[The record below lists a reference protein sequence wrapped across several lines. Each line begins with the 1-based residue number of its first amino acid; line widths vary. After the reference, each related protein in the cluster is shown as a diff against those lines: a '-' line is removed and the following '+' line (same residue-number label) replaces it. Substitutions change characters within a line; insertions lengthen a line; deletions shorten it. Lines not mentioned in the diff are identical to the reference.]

1 MNQAGA
7 GEGTQLVKSFLRKC
21 EDLSLDIKTHV
32 KSHGVWDCDH
42 SAEEG
47 ETCGVNGGLLV
58 TKSSH
63 SVNARRNE
71 KPCFKK

>member
-1 MNQAGA
+1 MCIDYSNHPRNEPGRA

-47 ETCGVNGGLLV
+47 ETCGSMG
-58 TKSSH
+58 
-63 SVNARRNE
+63 A
-71 KPCFKK
+71 C